1 MKKLLRR
8 LRSDESGSATIEA
21 IIWIPIFVWVL
32 VVIVNASV
40 VLYQKNEAYRIVQN
54 ANRVLSTGYMK
65 TEAETEAFIQDR
77 LAGIAPEAVVTTRIV
92 DGIVT
97 SDVSY
102 TLDTLFM
109 PHVVRDLMN
118 LNVSITAQHFMEY

>member
-1 MKKLLRR
+1 MKKLLHR

-65 TEAETEAFIQDR
+65 TEAETEAFIHDR

>member
-1 MKKLLRR
+1 
-8 LRSDESGSATIEA
+8 
-21 IIWIPIFVWVL
+21 